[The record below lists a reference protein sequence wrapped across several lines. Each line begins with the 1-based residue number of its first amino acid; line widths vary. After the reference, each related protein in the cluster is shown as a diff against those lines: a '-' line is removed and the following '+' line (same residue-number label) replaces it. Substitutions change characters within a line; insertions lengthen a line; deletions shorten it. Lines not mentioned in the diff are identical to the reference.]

1 MKEAE
6 HHQVQEKKCF
16 RKKKKLQAHLMGTTA
31 IHRAEVTW
39 GTATPNTTEDHS
51 CSAPRQE
58 LRRLMRQ
65 HKDAERQGLPS
76 RSGEAETSFL
86 PHSASSN
93 KQCARGR
100 ALHRVPRVEAANT
113 TQTSDPATASIVQPP
128 RGTFYKHSF
137 VPPPPLPLPL
147 PSPPSPPPLP
157 PPPSPSPLP
166 PSPAHALC
174 VLSPPAA
181 PCDARR
187 VNKAVHAG
195 KGEPLLAGRG
205 GLHLRR
211 WTRRGAGGMAAD
223 SREVKGMWW

>member
-1 MKEAE
+1 ML
-6 HHQVQEKKCF
+6 Q
-16 RKKKKLQAHLMGTTA
+16 KKKKLQAHLMGTTA
-31 IHRAEVTW
+31 IHRAEGTW

-100 ALHRVPRVEAANT
+100 ALHRAHRVEAANT
-113 TQTSDPATASIVQPP
+113 RQISHPATASIEQPP
-128 RGTFYKHSF
+128 RGAFYKHSF
-137 VPPPPLPLPL
+137 VP
-147 PSPPSPPPLP
+147 
-157 PPPSPSPLP
+157 
-166 PSPAHALC
+166 AHAPC

-211 WTRRGAGGMAAD
+211 
-223 SREVKGMWW
+223 